1 LRKLRF
7 IAVFAGLSLASCAV
21 FHPAPV
27 WRSTLS
33 DEHQELLQSRLA
45 AAGSNRAELERAFE
59 MTPQKLHPYVAL
71 LIERM
76 PAVDLAACSASLLAR
91 TVILCDS
98 LRNILPYAAT
108 IPEEIFRD
116 YVLPLRVS
124 QEPLEDFRPYF
135 ISQLLPLV
143 RDCAD
148 LEAAALAVN
157 RWCGSKVKFRQTQRR
172 DQGPFE
178 TLKSGYGR
186 CEELM
191 IFFSDACR
199 SVCIPVREAWT
210 PWWMVQDNNHAWT
223 EVWTSAGWK
232 YAGAAEPA
240 DHLNE
245 AWFTEPARRAALVLA
260 AKQGEPLPGEK
271 PYKSEDRYSLINV
284 TENYTAVST
293 ATISLTEKR
302 KPAPQRQV
310 YINLFNYG
318 ALRPIAKL
326 QTDEQGIA
334 RIALGKG
341 DYWITT
347 GGDQPVTAFLHHCP
361 PQESHLKMDLA
372 APEPIPKSFWLR
384 VDP

>member
-1 LRKLRF
+1 MLR
-7 IAVFAGLSLASCAV
+7 IVAVIAGLSLSSCAV
-21 FHPAPV
+21 FRPV
-27 WRSTLS
+27 PIWRRTLS
-33 DEHQELLQSRLA
+33 EEHLESLQNRLA
-45 AAGSNRAELERAFE
+45 AAGSNRAELEKAFDQ
-59 MTPQKLHPYVAL
+59 TPEKLHPYVAL

-76 PAVDLAACSASLLAR
+76 PAVDLAACSADLLSR
-91 TVILCDS
+91 TVVLCDS
-98 LRNILPYAAT
+98 LRRVLPYAAS
-108 IPEEIFRD
+108 IPEEILRD

-135 ISQLLPLV
+135 ISELIPLV
-143 RDCAD
+143 KDCAD
-148 LEAAALAVN
+148 LENAAVAVN

-223 EVWTSAGWK
+223 EVWTPDGWK

-240 DHLNE
+240 DRLNE

-260 AKQGEPLPGEK
+260 AKQGEALPGEK
-271 PYKSEDRYSLINV
+271 LYKSADRYSLINV
-284 TENYTAVST
+284 TENYTAVSLV
-293 ATISLTEKR
+293 TIALFEKN
-302 KPAPQRQV
+302 KPAPEREV

-318 ALRPIAKL
+318 ALRPIATL
-326 QTDEQGIA
+326 RTDERGIA

-341 DYWITT
+341 DYWVTT
-347 GGDQPVTAFLHHCP
+347 GADRPVTTFLHHRP
-361 PQESHLKMDLA
+361 PQDSHIKMDLA
-372 APEPIPKSFWLR
+372 APAPIPESFWLR
-384 VDP
+384 VEP

>member
-1 LRKLRF
+1 M
-7 IAVFAGLSLASCAV
+7 AGLSLSSCAV
-21 FHPAPV
+21 FHSAPV
-27 WRSTLS
+27 WRRTLS
-33 DEHQELLQSRLA
+33 DEHQESLQSRLDV
-45 AAGSNRAELERAFE
+45 AGPNRAELEKAFE
-59 MTPQKLHPYVAL
+59 WTPERLHPYIAL

-76 PAVDLAACSASLLAR
+76 PAVDLAACSAELLSR
-91 TVILCDS
+91 TVIGSDS
-98 LRNILPYAAT
+98 LRRALPYAAA

-116 YVLPLRVS
+116 YVLPIRVS

-135 ISQLLPLV
+135 ISQLVPLV
-143 RDCAD
+143 KDCAD
-148 LEAAALAVN
+148 LEAAAVAVN

-223 EVWTSAGWK
+223 EVWTPDGWK
-232 YAGAAEPA
+232 YTGAAEPA
-240 DHLNE
+240 DRLNE
-245 AWFTEPARRAALVLA
+245 AWFTDPARRAALVLA
-260 AKQGEPLPGEK
+260 AKQGDALPGERL
-271 PYKSEDRYSLINV
+271 YKSAPRYSLINV
-284 TENYTAVST
+284 TEHYTSASI

-302 KPAPQRQV
+302 KPAPERQV

-326 QTDEQGIA
+326 QTDERGIA
-334 RIALGKG
+334 CVALGKG
-341 DYWITT
+341 DYWVTT
-347 GGDQPVTAFLHHCP
+347 GGDQPVTAFLHHRP
-361 PQESHLKMDLA
+361 PQESHLTINLA
-372 APEPIPKSFWLR
+372 APEPIPESFRLW